1 MAKTGP
7 KPNKSKERK
16 IPERRCTGCGGTFP
30 KKELIR
36 VVRAPEAKA
45 DAGITDENVQTGG
58 IVPVAAERVSVDF
71 TGKKA
76 GRGAYLCKK
85 EACLAKARKTG
96 RLHNSLQCEIT
107 DAVYEEL
114 AKEIRLAEA
123 EDISGDN
130 T

>member
-16 IPERRCTGCGGTFP
+16 VPERRCTGCGGTFP

-45 DAGITDENVQTGG
+45 EDGET
-58 IVPVAAERVSVDF
+58 PVTAAELPVSRVSVDF

-85 EACLAKARKTG
+85 ESCLSKARKAG
-96 RLHNSLQCEIT
+96 RLHSSLQCEIT
-107 DAVYEEL
+107 DEVYEEL

-123 EDISGDN
+123 ENSDDM
-130 T
+130 

>member
-7 KPNKSKERK
+7 KPNKTKERK
-16 IPERRCTGCGGTFP
+16 VPERRCTGCGGTFP

-36 VVRAPEAKA
+36 VVRAPEAKPDETGSIPAA
-45 DAGITDENVQTGG
+45 DAAVQG
-58 IVPVAAERVSVDF
+58 RVSVDF

-85 EACLAKARKTG
+85 EACLSKARKAG
-96 RLHNSLQCEIT
+96 RLHSSLQCEIT
-107 DAVYEEL
+107 DEVYEEL

-123 EDISGDN
+123 ENDGGDEA
-130 T
+130 

>member
-7 KPNKSKERK
+7 KPNKTKERK
-16 IPERRCTGCGGTFP
+16 APERRCTGCGGTFL

-45 DAGITDENVQTGG
+45 DENSNLSTAET
-58 IVPVAAERVSVDF
+58 AAETRVSVDF

-85 EACLAKARKTG
+85 EACLSKARKTG

-123 EDISGDN
+123 ENDSEEA
-130 T
+130 

>member
-7 KPNKSKERK
+7 KPNKNTKERK

-30 KKELIR
+30 KKDLIR
-36 VVRAPEAKA
+36 VVRAPEAKENEA
-45 DAGITDENVQTGG
+45 AEANTPVENVC
-58 IVPVAAERVSVDF
+58 RVSVDF

-76 GRGAYLCKK
+76 GRGAYMCKK

-96 RLHNSLQCEIT
+96 RLHSSLQCEIT

-114 AKEIRLAEA
+114 AKEIRLSEA
-123 EDISGDN
+123 ENNNEDE
-130 T
+130 

>member
-7 KPNKSKERK
+7 KPNKTKERK

-30 KKELIR
+30 KKDLIR
-36 VVRAPEAKA
+36 VVRAPEVKA
-45 DAGITDENVQTGG
+45 EDPET
-58 IVPVAAERVSVDF
+58 PVTPAETTVSRVSVDF

-85 EACLAKARKTG
+85 EACLSKARKAG
-96 RLHNSLQCEIT
+96 RLHSSLQCEIT
-107 DAVYEEL
+107 DEVYEEL

-123 EDISGDN
+123 ENDSEA
-130 T
+130 